1 MSLTQEL
8 HGIFTKEQQALV
20 ERVDELVFSSIA
32 KRAADLDERGAFPD
46 ADFQDLHRQGLLMAT
61 LPREDGGLGLGFDGH
76 DPLSYFLI
84 IERLAMG
91 NSSTAHCFQV
101 HSNAAQIL
109 RAFGSD
115 EQVARFMEPTRTS
128 GRLLVGAGSEPGG
141 GRGGTVARKVEGGLS
156 VTGVKHY
163 ATNASR
169 SDWMTVHVR
178 NEETGLLETVVVH
191 RDSPGLQIDEVF
203 WNPAGMRACV
213 SPILKFTDCFV
224 PHDCVLA
231 RPGGFFTEH
240 WLGKI
245 NFGFTA
251 NYLGS
256 LQAMFRWTTDYMRQR
271 GQVDTQ
277 VYQMYVGEMRAK
289 IDAARLIFYHAVAE
303 AKQDIARGLLKS
315 NEAKFL
321 AVEALQR
328 FKEIVGQL
336 VGSTAFFRSYPLE
349 RMMRD
354 MDVHSL
360 HRRHHFGAVMV
371 GQAELGLPFDL
382 AHS

>member
-1 MSLTQEL
+1 MKGL
-8 HGIFTKEQQALV
+8 FTKEQEQLV
-20 ERVDELVFSSIA
+20 ERVDALVFSSIS
-32 KRAADLDERGAFPD
+32 KRAAELDAKCEFPD
-46 ADFQDLHRQGLLMAT
+46 ADFRDLHREGLLLAT
-61 LPREDGGLGLGFDGH
+61 LPKKDGGLGYGFDGE
-76 DPLSYFLI
+76 DPLSFFLI
-84 IERLAMG
+84 IERLAAG
-91 NSSTAHCFQV
+91 NPSTAHCFQV
-101 HSNAAQIL
+101 HSNAAQIV

-115 EQVARFMEPTRTS
+115 EQVERFLEPTRTA

-141 GRGGTVARKVEGGLS
+141 GRGGTTAKPVTGGLS

-169 SDWMTVHVR
+169 SAWMTVHVR
-178 NEETGLLETVVVH
+178 NEETGLLETVVV
-191 RDSPGLQIDEVF
+191 PKEAEGLEIDEVF

-213 SPILKFTDCFV
+213 SPLLKFNNCFV
-224 PHDCVLA
+224 PDDCVLG
-231 RPGGFFTEH
+231 RPGAFFTEN

-251 NYLGS
+251 NYLGTI
-256 LQAMFRWTTDYMRQR
+256 QAMYQWVVDYMRQR

-277 VYQMYVGEMRAK
+277 VYQMYLGELRAK
-289 IDAARLIFYHAVAE
+289 IDAARLLYYHAVKLA
-303 AKQDIARGLLKS
+303 QVDIVQGLLKS
-315 NEAKFL
+315 NEAKYL
-321 AVEALQR
+321 AVDCLQR
-328 FKEIVGQL
+328 FKEVAGQL
-336 VGSTAFFRSYPLE
+336 VGSTAFFRTFPLE

-371 GQAELGLPFDL
+371 GQAELGLPYEL

>member
-1 MSLTQEL
+1 METVFSPRQQEL
-8 HGIFTKEQQALV
+8 VDRI
-20 ERVDELVFSSIA
+20 DELVFSSIS
-32 KRAADLDERGAFPD
+32 KRAADLDQRGEFPD
-46 ADFQDLHRQGLLMAT
+46 ADFHDLHREGLLLST
-61 LPREDGGLGLGFDGH
+61 LPRKDGGLGFGFDGD

-91 NSSTAHCFQV
+91 NPSTAHCFQV
-101 HSNAAQIL
+101 HSNAAQIV
-109 RAFGSD
+109 RAFGTD
-115 EQVARFMEPTRTS
+115 EQVARFLAPTKEH

-141 GRGGTVARKVEGGLS
+141 GRGGTVARPVRGGLS
-156 VTGVKHY
+156 ITGVKHY

-169 SDWMTVHVR
+169 SDWLTVHVR
-178 NEETGLLETVVVH
+178 NEQTNLLETVVVH
-191 RDSPGLQIDEVF
+191 RESAGLDIDEVF

-213 SPILKFTDCFV
+213 SPLLTFKDCFV
-224 PHDCVLA
+224 PDDCVLA
-231 RPGGFFTEH
+231 RPGAFLTEH

-251 NYLGS
+251 NYLGT
-256 LQAMFRWTTDYMRQR
+256 LQAMFRWTVDYMRQR

-277 VYQMYVGEMRAK
+277 VYQMYVGEIRAK
-289 IDAARLIFYHAVAE
+289 IDAARLVYYHAVNLAR
-303 AKQDIARGLLKS
+303 QDLVQGLLKS
-315 NEAKFL
+315 NEAKYL
-321 AVEALQR
+321 AVDCLQR
-328 FKEIVGQL
+328 FKEIAGQL
-336 VGSTAFFRSYPLE
+336 VGSTAFFRSFPLE

-371 GQAELGLPFDL
+371 GQAELGLPFEL

>member
-1 MSLTQEL
+1 MQ
-8 HGIFTKEQQALV
+8 GIFTREQQDLIERIDALV
-20 ERVDELVFSSIA
+20 AHKIA
-32 KRAADLDERGAFPD
+32 ARAADLDARCEFAD
-46 ADFQDLHRQGLLMAT
+46 ADFHDLHEEGLLMTT
-61 LPREDGGLGLGFDGH
+61 LPYADGGMDLGFHGH

-91 NSSTAHCFQV
+91 NASVAHCFQV
-101 HSNAAQIL
+101 HSNASQIL

-115 EQVARFMEPTRTS
+115 EQVARFMTPTRIS

-141 GRGGTVARKVEGGLS
+141 GRGGTVAKKVKGGMS

-178 NEETGLLETVVVH
+178 NEESGLLETLVVN
-191 RDSPGLQIDEVF
+191 RESPGLEIDEVF

-213 SPILKFTDCFV
+213 SPVLKFTDCFV
-224 PHDCVLA
+224 PDDCVLGH
-231 RPGGFFTEH
+231 PGAFFSDH

-256 LQAMFRWTTDYMRQR
+256 AQAMFAWVTDYMRQR
-271 GQVDTQ
+271 GQVDNPI
-277 VYQMYVGEMRAK
+277 YQMYVGELRCK
-289 IDAARLIFYHAVAE
+289 IDAARLLYYHAVKVCQTDLA
-303 AKQDIARGLLKS
+303 QGLLMS
-315 NEAKFL
+315 NEAKYL
-321 AVEALQR
+321 AVDVLQR
-328 FKEIVGQL
+328 FKDVAGQL
-336 VGSTAFFRSYPLE
+336 VGSTAFFRTYPLE

-360 HRRHHFGAVMV
+360 HRRHHFGATMV
-371 GQAELGLPFDL
+371 GQAELGLPYNL
-382 AHS
+382 ANS